1 MAVGLLGLLGRTGLA
16 ATKATG
22 KGILGVGSAAASV
35 AGSALM
41 SSAERVQSVTS
52 RAASIPRTTV
62 SRGAR
67 YLAREAGVSPILD
80 VISSSLPSRRSRD
93 DSPRESSFSG
103 GGVDIKLNALISATR
118 RVADNTDKI
127 SDTVTAMNIQLKE
140 LVTKIGSI
148 PVASPAA
155 TAGTVTQA
163 GPSGVGGIAK
173 AMGAAGIG
181 ALAALLGSKALA
193 GTGDKSGGDKTEI
206 PEWIK
211 DPKKSMKGF
220 FDFISDP
227 INALVASILGPA
239 AVKGGAAIARK
250 IPTNLGLR
258 PAAPPIEPVI
268 PKQAPKPLPV
278 VPKQAPKPPP
288 VVPKVSVPTP
298 PKTPPVQFR
307 IRDLPANI
315 QKQYMDAAKAAGKN
329 INLGSFVSNE
339 LLESVKKSQTGLGR
353 AASTVASA
361 ASKVGRFTFG
371 LGKAITSPDVLVT
384 GGASIQEARARKYL
398 SEEELT
404 GLKKEF
410 ESGMEAARFR
420 RGEELDRIEQEGGV
434 AGGQTRRR
442 LGNELAAEQA
452 KLRQDYYNKIMD
464 LIAKRGGNESK
475 DLLDRI
481 GSFLEGKISVKGLIN
496 SDKSLKNNVPKPG
509 ATAETAASN
518 RTSVPLPVFA
528 QGGAPTIINNYTQ
541 PSGSGAVSSGAT
553 QGAGV
558 SSPISTQKGP
568 SMLQWTLYGSKSFVP
583 ANN

>member
-193 GTGDKSGGDKTEI
+193 RTGDKSGGDKKET
-206 PEWIK
+206 PEWT
-211 DPKKSMKGF
+211 DLKKSMEGF
-220 FDFISDP
+220 FNFISDP

-268 PKQAPKPLPV
+268 PKQAPKP
-278 VPKQAPKPPP
+278 
-288 VVPKVSVPTP
+288 VVPKVSVPMP